1 MCPQTLLQYV
11 EKIIKSWISN
21 LTGKQPIQ
29 QVKHYCHREKR
40 RVNIDQ
46 PNILN
51 QNNMSM
57 EWVDL
62 MDRSIPVCTIN
73 LRTKKQWCS
82 CCWFIVDVAVN
93 KAYQICRQ
101 SHLNFIYLFYF
112 HVIYSWLK
120 ITHLHT
126 QKNLCIASTVIT

>member
-21 LTGKQPIQ
+21 LTDKQPIQ

-46 PNILN
+46 PNILK

-57 EWVDL
+57 EGADL
-62 MDRSIPVCTIN
+62 MD
-73 LRTKKQWCS
+73 
-82 CCWFIVDVAVN
+82 
-93 KAYQICRQ
+93 
-101 SHLNFIYLFYF
+101 
-112 HVIYSWLK
+112 
-120 ITHLHT
+120 
-126 QKNLCIASTVIT
+126 